1 MLTSTFCRLLPPV
14 SLAVPQMELVQPAFQ
29 LAALYTAA
37 DGKAIVEAGAFVSTG
52 TVTEAT
58 PADVHVRSRAV
69 TR

>member
-1 MLTSTFCRLLPPV
+1 M
-14 SLAVPQMELVQPAFQ
+14 SLAVPQRELVQPAFQ
-29 LAALYTAA
+29 LDALYTAA
-37 DGKAIVEAGAFVSTG
+37 DGKAIVDAGAVVSPA

>member
-29 LAALYTAA
+29 LAALYTAV
-37 DGKAIVEAGAFVSTG
+37 DGNAIVDVGAVESPA